1 MRIQVMQSVV
11 VPICWC
17 RTVFWH
23 FNFGASHP
31 TNSLY
36 TRVMKRWWK
45 AIVFGIFFL
54 AAAGVAWGFV
64 QVLSLQ
70 PPVTEPNIN
79 TRRAARV
86 YEEKTNFASISTYSL
101 ENGVYSATGSTSRVL
116 VMLPDLGTGAWS
128 FAPWL
133 QSLSLERHAVSYRNM
148 NGAKAAQNAT
158 LSDYEQD
165 ARTGILQAS
174 KGRKIVLLG
183 QGIGAY
189 FALKIAAENPAWLEG
204 LILVAP
210 YAPRPWNGVQLG
222 VAKFLGEQIYNGV
235 YASSQSAAE
244 FWKVNFGNGIIAPK
258 LKTLWLPEALKRQ
271 PFEFRG
277 AWQASLFDPMPE
289 LPNWYAALE
298 KGKFPVLHMI
308 ARFDTSNP
316 IGGQR
321 LLREQLEKNLSGRY
335 RVALLN
341 SGKYIS
347 LDWRWAEAARIIE
360 AFSRDL
366 KLEKNFIENETAL
379 DPLTDPPDR

>member
-1 MRIQVMQSVV
+1 
-11 VPICWC
+11 
-17 RTVFWH
+17 
-23 FNFGASHP
+23 
-31 TNSLY
+31 
-36 TRVMKRWWK
+36 MKRWWK
-45 AIVFGIFFL
+45 LLVFGIAFV
-54 AAAGVAWGFV
+54 AAAAMAWGFV

-86 YEEKTNFASISTYSL
+86 FEEETVFAPISSHKL
-101 ENGVYSATGSTSRVL
+101 KNGVYSAPGTQRVL

-128 FAPWL
+128 FAPWM
-133 QSLSLERHAVSYRNM
+133 QSLTLERHAVSYRNM
-148 NGAKAAQNAT
+148 VGAAPAQTAK
-158 LSDYEQD
+158 LEDYEQD
-165 ARTGILQAS
+165 ARAVIEQIRN
-174 KGRKIVLLG
+174 GRNIVLLG

-222 VAKFLGEQIYNGV
+222 VSQFIGTQIYNGV
-235 YASSQSAAE
+235 YASSQSAEE

-258 LKTLWLPEALKRQ
+258 LKNQWLPEALKRQ
-271 PFEFRG
+271 PFEFRA
-277 AWQASLFDPMPE
+277 AWEQSLFDPMPD
-289 LPNWYAALE
+289 LDKWYNNLE

-321 LLREQLEKNLSGRY
+321 LLRERLAQSLAGRY
-335 RVALLN
+335 HVAILN
-341 SGKYIS
+341 SGKYVS
-347 LDWRWAEAARIIE
+347 LDWRWEEAAQIIQT
-360 AFSRDL
+360 FSSQQ
-366 KLEKNFIENETAL
+366 KLEKNVIENEVAL